1 MRDLD
6 LARAAQRISVP
17 VIAVVVA
24 LLIGAV
30 LIAVSGASP
39 TDAMSAIWQS
49 ALTCSPQFCNVATVL
64 TTAAPLIMTALGAV
78 MVLRAGLFS
87 IGQEGQYAMGG
98 LVAVAIGYMIPM
110 PAGIHWIVALVG
122 GAIAGALVGI
132 IPAVFRVFL
141 GANELIVS
149 IIVNSMV
156 ALLLSYLI
164 NYPMRDAGGS
174 SSFTPQIDETARLPV
189 FDPATK
195 LGLNIVIALVFVVLT
210 FLYMSRSTWGYEQ
223 RMAGEAPVF
232 ARYSGMRTRTA
243 VLRAAALGGALAGIG
258 GGLQVLGMNYRVIDG
273 FMDGTGFNGLT
284 AAILGGTT
292 VVGATIAALIFAAI
306 SIGAVNGLQ
315 ILMGVPR
322 EIGSVILAFMIVLVA
337 VQTPLAHRLELWLS
351 KRRGAREIEKRLAE
365 APQPDEPAMADD
377 DRAADDDPLADGDG
391 FADPTPPPAWLGTK
405 PEGER

>member
-1 MRDLD
+1 MKDLD
-6 LARAAQRISVP
+6 LARAAQRVSVP
-17 VIAVVVA
+17 VVAVIVA
-24 LLIGAV
+24 LIIGAA

-39 TDAMSAIWQS
+39 VEAIGAIGQ
-49 ALTCSPQFCNVATVL
+49 AAFTCAPQFCNFATVL

-98 LVAVAIGYMIPM
+98 LVAVAIGYMVPL
-110 PAGIHWIVALVG
+110 PGVIHPIVALLG

-132 IPAVFRVFL
+132 VPALFRVYL

-149 IIVNSMV
+149 IIVNSMI
-156 ALLLSYLI
+156 ALLLSFLV
-164 NYPMRDAGGS
+164 NYPMREAGAS
-174 SSFTPQIDETARLPV
+174 TSFTPQIDETARLAI

-195 LGLNIVIALVFVVLT
+195 LGMNIVIALVFVVLT
-210 FLYMSRSTWGYEQ
+210 YIYMSRTTWGYEQ

-243 VLRAAALGGALAGIG
+243 VIRAAALGGALAGIG
-258 GGLQVLGMNYRVIDG
+258 GGIQVLGMNYRVIDG

-292 VVGATIAALIFAAI
+292 VIGSGIAAIVFASI
-306 SIGAVNGLQ
+306 SIGAINGLQ
-315 ILMGVPR
+315 ILMGIPR

-351 KRRGAREIEKRLAE
+351 KRRGAKEIERRAAE
-365 APQPDEPAMADD
+365 KPPIDEPDD
-377 DRAADDDPLADGDG
+377 GAE
-391 FADPTPPPAWLGTK
+391 TPPVSASTA
-405 PEGER
+405 PESTSDGAR

>member
-1 MRDLD
+1 MKDLD

-17 VIAVVVA
+17 VVAVIVA
-24 LLIGAV
+24 LIIGAA

-39 TDAMSAIWQS
+39 IEAIGAIGQ
-49 ALTCSPQFCNVATVL
+49 AAFTCAPQFCNFATVL

-98 LVAVAIGYMIPM
+98 LVAVAIGYMVPL
-110 PAGIHWIVALVG
+110 PGVIHPIVALLG
-122 GAIAGALVGI
+122 GAVAGALVGI
-132 IPAVFRVFL
+132 VPALFRVYL

-149 IIVNSMV
+149 IIVNSMI
-156 ALLLSYLI
+156 ALLLSFLV
-164 NYPMRDAGGS
+164 NYPMREAGAS
-174 SSFTPQIDETARLPV
+174 TSFTPQIDETARLAV

-195 LGLNIVIALVFVVLT
+195 LGMNIVIALAFVVLT
-210 FLYMSRSTWGYEQ
+210 YIYMSRTTWGYEQ

-243 VLRAAALGGALAGIG
+243 VIRAAGLGGALAGIG
-258 GGLQVLGMNYRVIDG
+258 GGIQVLGMNYRVIDG

-292 VVGATIAALIFAAI
+292 VIGAGIAAVVFASI
-306 SIGAVNGLQ
+306 SIGAINGLQ
-315 ILMGVPR
+315 ILMGIPR

-351 KRRGAREIEKRLAE
+351 KRRGAKEIERRAAE
-365 APQPDEPAMADD
+365 IPPTDEPDA
-377 DRAADDDPLADGDG
+377 AADAPSVPASSTPGSTSDG
-391 FADPTPPPAWLGTK
+391 A
-405 PEGER
+405 R